1 MKHLL
6 VESFANCTCVNI
18 WRSIARPSLRRK
30 CNVRWRRVR
39 QSGRAVHTCRKDGQV
54 VIHKMRCRSSLLSRW
69 KFGHSL
75 IDAGKICFSRVFP
88 SLDLSWNAV
97 PKIPLFF
104 FDEVLLL
111 SSVWEM
117 GKIWFRATNKIP
129 FLYLLFFDEMLPVL
143 FHNNILKIIWLIS
156 SLLLINY

>member
-1 MKHLL
+1 MLGKFVFRGFFRLWIS
-6 VESFANCTCVNI
+6 VEMRLQKFRFSP
-18 WRSIARPSLRRK
+18 SIKL
-30 CNVRWRRVR
+30 
-39 QSGRAVHTCRKDGQV
+39 
-54 VIHKMRCRSSLLSRW
+54 
-69 KFGHSL
+69 
-75 IDAGKICFSRVFP
+75 
-88 SLDLSWNAV
+88 
-97 PKIPLFF
+97 
-104 FDEVLLL
+104 LLL

>member
-39 QSGRAVHTCRKDGQV
+39 QSGRAMHTCRKDGQI

-69 KFGHSL
+69 KFGHWL
-75 IDAGKICFSRVFP
+75 IDAGKIGFSRVFRLWI
-88 SLDLSWNAV
+88 SVEMRLQKFRFSSSM
-97 PKIPLFF
+97 KFCCCHLFGR
-104 FDEVLLL
+104 
-111 SSVWEM
+111 WEKF
-117 GKIWFRATNKIP
+117 GFEPPIKFR
-129 FLYLLFFDEMLPVL
+129 FC
-143 FHNNILKIIWLIS
+143 IS
-156 SLLLINY
+156 SSSMKCCLSYFIIISSKLFG

>member
-1 MKHLL
+1 MLEKLFFAGFSVFWIS
-6 VESFANCTCVNI
+6 VE
-18 WRSIARPSLRRK
+18 
-30 CNVRWRRVR
+30 
-39 QSGRAVHTCRKDGQV
+39 
-54 VIHKMRCRSSLLSRW
+54 MR
-69 KFGHSL
+69 FQ
-75 IDAGKICFSRVFP
+75 
-88 SLDLSWNAV
+88 
-97 PKIPLFF
+97 KIPLFF